1 MSKIKI
7 CGLSRLCDIDF
18 VNRYKPDYIGFV
30 FAKSKRQV
38 TDEQAKALKARLDT
52 GISAVGV
59 FVNDNIE
66 HIEFLCKSGI
76 IDIVQLHGDED
87 ERYIKKLKSC
97 VQNPVIKA
105 VRVQSSEDISAAE
118 QLSCDMLLLDTY
130 TKGMYGGSGSTF
142 DHTLIPPL
150 KKPFFVAGGLNP
162 DNIYSVC
169 NCGYYGLDIS
179 SGVETDG
186 FKDENKIKQIIEM
199 IRSEES

>member
-52 GISAVGV
+52 AILAVGV
-59 FVNDNIE
+59 FVNDSIE
-66 HIEFLCKSGI
+66 HIEFLCESGI
-76 IDIVQLHGDED
+76 IDVVQLHGDED
-87 ERYIKKLKSC
+87 ERYIRELKSR

-105 VRVQSSEDISAAE
+105 VRVQSSEDILTAE
-118 QLSCDMLLLDTY
+118 KLPCDMLLLDTY

-142 DHTLIPPL
+142 DHKLIPPL
-150 KKPFFVAGGLNP
+150 KKPFFVAGGLNL
-162 DNIYSVC
+162 DNIHAVC
-169 NCGYYGLDIS
+169 GCGYYGLDIS

-186 FKDENKIKQIIEM
+186 FKDENKIKRIIEI
-199 IRSEES
+199 IRSEET